1 MPVLGLYVRC
11 PSDSSPTLPPAAA
24 APATKTITLFSSVDS
39 LSVIVTVVA
48 AADVPLYP
56 DEVIVPKPEP
66 ASAKV
71 IVPPSALSSILP
83 STSKVR

>member
-1 MPVLGLYVRC
+1 MPDTETFVAVNVPVLGLYVKF

-24 APATKTITLFSSVDS
+24 APATNVRTLFSFVDS

-56 DEVIVPKPEP
+56 DEVIVPN
-66 ASAKV
+66 
-71 IVPPSALSSILP
+71 
-83 STSKVR
+83 